1 MRRYVALN
9 LVMIPDFNSDF
20 DVPQISCSAERLDAQ
35 GSPGRFLSSVW
46 IGIGFVLSLF
56 ATSVRSQES
65 PSASELEFFEKR
77 IRPVLVERC
86 YECHSVE
93 SGKAK
98 GGLRMD
104 SREAMR
110 RGGET
115 RPAVVPGDLDRSL
128 ILEAIRYGNQDLKM
142 PPKGRLSENVV
153 ADFET
158 WIKMGAPDPR
168 EEKASTAAAGK
179 SSVEKVATNHWAF
192 EPPKSV
198 TPPIVKKAKWVK
210 SPIDSFVL
218 AKLETAKLRP
228 AKPSDKLTLL
238 RRVTFDL
245 IGLPPSPEE
254 MDAFVDDKS
263 PDAFARV
270 VERLLASPHYGERW
284 GRHWLDVAR
293 YADSNGQDEN
303 KAMSHAW
310 RYRDYVINAFNQ
322 DKPFDQFIR
331 EQLAGDL
338 LPAAASE
345 RETFEQWTATGFLVL
360 GPKMLA
366 EQDKPKLV
374 MDVVDE
380 QIDVVSRAFLGLTV
394 SCSRCHDH
402 KFDPIPARDYYA
414 LAGIFKSTKT
424 MGDLAFVSKWNERAI
439 ATFAEKAR
447 FDSYVRRTNEVESA
461 IAETK
466 RQAEAAVRD
475 LWRSRAAVYLQAA
488 IDCAISSSTNCVAS
502 NAVQFGLHAGTLE
515 RWVNQVGSA
524 RTNQSSPFAKFV
536 DGSRGTN
543 VFSRVVHQLN
553 EKQSSLSPT
562 AIRFGLGRIGPG
574 LRCDDANFV
583 EVPHAPELEP
593 ANLTIEAWVR
603 LEESPKDGETRRWI
617 VNKNG
622 NEWEEGHYALMLDG
636 RRAGAYL
643 NIGGG
648 RDNVFAVWSEAKPLP
663 LREWQH
669 IAFTYD
675 GSDLRLYVNGEA
687 AGQTKVGRARVPG
700 KTSVQI
706 GRRQDGYNFFSG
718 GIDEVQIYSRTLT
731 ADEIRERFA
740 MPESSATNGLIRH
753 WSFTPKTEA
762 ERETFAQESLREL
775 LFGTDGLLIPPKD
788 SRPFYAANDLKR
800 LEALE
805 AERVALKANAPPA
818 PPVALAVEETVPV
831 DLPVHIRG
839 SHLNL
844 AKDSVP
850 RGFVQVLNRAVP
862 PSIPAKQSGRL
873 QLAEWLTHPEHPLT
887 ARVIV
892 NRIWQAHFGEGL
904 VRTPDNFGLRGEAP
918 THPELLDWLARE
930 FVRSGWSLKQL
941 HRLILNSSTYQ
952 MSTAFSEKSADMDP
966 ENRLLW
972 RMNRRRLE
980 AEWLRDGLLA
990 VSGQLD
996 RTMGGSLVSWQN
1008 AEYTPGDSVSA
1019 TARRRAVYLPVVRD
1033 RVYDLFTIFD
1043 FANPSVGVSKRTPTV
1058 VSHQALF
1065 FLNSPLVKE
1074 QSKHLARS
1082 LAGADETT
1090 KVHELYR
1097 RVLNRS
1103 PEKVEVKRALAYLA
1117 AAREKLP
1124 ENAAE
1129 RDLEAWSSLGQALLA
1144 SNEFLYLD

>member
-1 MRRYVALN
+1 VALN

-35 GSPGRFLSSVW
+35 GFPGSFLSSVW
-46 IGIGFVLSLF
+46 FGIGFVLSLF
-56 ATSVRSQES
+56 ATSVQSQES
-65 PSASELEFFEKR
+65 PSALELEFFEKR

-86 YECHSVE
+86 YECHRVE

-98 GGLRMD
+98 GGLRVD

-153 ADFET
+153 ADFEA

-192 EPPKSV
+192 EPIKSV
-198 TPPIVKKAKWVK
+198 APPSVRTMKWVQ

-218 AKLETAKLRP
+218 AKLEAAKLRP

-245 IGLPPSPEE
+245 IGLPPSTEE
-254 MDAFVDDKS
+254 MDAFKSDKS
-263 PDAFARV
+263 PEAFAKV

-424 MGDLAFVSKWNERAI
+424 MGDLAFVSKWNERAT
-439 ATFAEKAR
+439 ATSAEKAR
-447 FDSYVRRTNEVESA
+447 FDGYVKRTNEVESA

-466 RQAEAAVRD
+466 RQAEAAVREM
-475 LWRSRAAVYLQAA
+475 WRSRAPAYLQAA
-488 IDCAISSSTNCVAS
+488 AECAASSATNCVA
-502 NAVQFGLHAGTLE
+502 NAAARHGLHGGSLE
-515 RWVNQVGSA
+515 RWVNHVRQAETNHALPLARFVGGNPATKTFS
-524 RTNQSSPFAKFV
+524 
-536 DGSRGTN
+536 N
-543 VFSRVVHQLN
+543 VVQQLN
-553 EKQSSLSPT
+553 EKQSSLSPS
-562 AIRFGLGRIGPG
+562 AVRFGLGRIGSG
-574 LRCDDANFV
+574 LRCDGGNFV
-583 EVPHAPELEP
+583 EEPHTPELEP
-593 ANLTIEAWVR
+593 ANLTVEAWVR
-603 LEESPKDGETRRWI
+603 LEENPKNGETRRWI
-617 VNKNG
+617 VNKNA

-636 RRAGAYL
+636 RRAGAYV

-648 RDNVFAVWSEAKPLP
+648 RDNVFAVWSESKSLR

-675 GSDLRLYVNGEA
+675 GADLRLFVNGEA
-687 AGQTKVGRARVPG
+687 AGQTKVGRARAPG
-700 KTSVQI
+700 KTSLQI
-706 GRRQDGYNFFSG
+706 GRRQDGYNFFTG
-718 GIDEVQIYSRTLT
+718 GIDEVRLYGRALT
-731 ADEIRERFA
+731 GDDVRQRFA
-740 MPESSATNGLIRH
+740 KSDDSVTNGLIRH
-753 WSFTPKTEA
+753 WSFTPETDA
-762 ERETFAQESLREL
+762 ERENYAEESLREL
-775 LFGTDGLLIPPKD
+775 LFGADGLLIPPKE
-788 SRPFYAANDLKR
+788 SRPYYAASDLKK

-805 AERVALKANAPPA
+805 AERVALKANAPPET
-818 PPVALAVEETVPV
+818 PVALAVEEAAPV

-844 AKDSVP
+844 AKDCVP
-850 RGFVQVLNRAVP
+850 RGFVQALNRAVP

-873 QLAEWLTHPEHPLT
+873 QLAEWLTHPDHPLT

-930 FVRSGWSLKQL
+930 FVRSGWSVKQL

-952 MSTAFSEKSADMDP
+952 MSAAYSEKAAGMDP

-1074 QSKHLARS
+1074 QSKHLARL
-1082 LAGADETT
+1082 LAGADETANIN
-1090 KVHELYR
+1090 ELYR

-1124 ENAAE
+1124 EDAEE

>member
-1 MRRYVALN
+1 MCAAPVCWPAL
-9 LVMIPDFNSDF
+9 LVLLLASLV
-20 DVPQISCSAERLDAQ
+20 VPMVGTAAEISPAA
-35 GSPGRFLSSVW
+35 SSVEA
-46 IGIGFVLSLF
+46 V
-56 ATSVRSQES
+56 
-65 PSASELEFFEKR
+65 EFFEKR
-77 IRPVLVERC
+77 IRPVLVARC

-98 GGLRMD
+98 GGLRVD

-115 RPAVVPGDLDRSL
+115 RPAVVPGDLDKSL
-128 ILEAIRYGNQDLKM
+128 ILEAIRYGNHDLKM
-142 PPKGRLSENVV
+142 PPKGRLSESVV
-153 ADFET
+153 ADFEA
-158 WIKMGAPDPR
+158 WIKTGAPDLR
-168 EEKASTAAAGK
+168 AENVLVAAEGK
-179 SSVEKVATNHWAF
+179 GAANNVATNHWAF

-198 TPPIVKKAKWVK
+198 TTPSVKKGRWVQ

-218 AKLETAKLRP
+218 AKLEAAKLSP
-228 AKPSDKLTLL
+228 AKPTDKLTLL

-245 IGLPPSPEE
+245 IGLPPSMEE
-254 MDAFVDDKS
+254 MDAFMADKS
-263 PDAFARV
+263 PDAFSKV

-322 DKPFDQFIR
+322 DKPFDQFVR

-338 LPAAASE
+338 LPAAASQ

-380 QIDVVSRAFLGLTV
+380 QIDVVSRALLGLTV

-424 MGDLAFVSKWNERAI
+424 MGDLAFVSKWNERPI
-439 ATFAEKAR
+439 STTDEKAR
-447 FDSYVRRTNEVESA
+447 FDGYVKRTNEVESA
-461 IAETK
+461 IAAAK
-466 RQAEAAVRD
+466 QQAEAAVREV
-475 LWRSRAAVYLQAA
+475 WRSRAPAYLQAA
-488 IDCAISSSTNCVAS
+488 ISCATGSTTNCVTT
-502 NAVQFGLHAGTLE
+502 NAAQSGLHAGTLE
-515 RWVNQVGSA
+515 RWVNHVGSA
-524 RTNQSSPFAKFV
+524 KTNQSSPFAKFV
-536 DGSRGTN
+536 DGSAGTN
-543 VFSRVVHQLN
+543 AFARIVQQLN
-553 EKQSSLSPT
+553 ERQSSLSPT
-562 AIRFGLGRIGPG
+562 TVRFGLGRIGPG
-574 LRCDDANFV
+574 LRCDGANFV
-583 EVPHAPELEP
+583 EVPHAPEWEP

-603 LEESPKDGETRRWI
+603 LEENPKDGETRRWI
-617 VNKNG
+617 VNKNA

-648 RDNVFAVWSEAKPLP
+648 RDNVFAVWSEAKPLA
-663 LREWQH
+663 LREWH
-669 IAFTYD
+669 HLAFTYD
-675 GSDLRLYVNGEA
+675 GADLRLYVNGEA
-687 AGQTKVGRARVPG
+687 AGQAKVGRARVPG
-700 KTSVQI
+700 KTSLQI
-706 GRRQDGYNFFSG
+706 GRRQDGYNFFTG
-718 GIDEVQIYSRTLT
+718 GIDEVRIYGRTLT
-731 ADEIRERFA
+731 VEEVRKRFA
-740 MPESSATNGLIRH
+740 KPENGVTNGLIRH
-753 WSFTPKTEA
+753 WSFTPQTEA
-762 ERETFAQESLREL
+762 ERDTFAQESLREL
-775 LFGTDGLLIPPKD
+775 LFGADGLLVPPKD
-788 SRPFYAANDLKR
+788 SRPFYAANDLKKI
-800 LEALE
+800 EALE
-805 AERVALKANAPPA
+805 GERVVLKTNAPPA
-818 PPVALAVEETVPV
+818 PPVALAVEEATSV

-844 AKDSVP
+844 AKDAVP
-850 RGFVQVLNRAVP
+850 RGFVQVLNRGVP
-862 PSIPAKQSGRL
+862 PAIPARQSGRL

-952 MSTAFSEKSADMDP
+952 MSTAYSGKAAGIDP

-996 RTMGGSLVSWQN
+996 RTRGGSLVNWQN

-1074 QSKHLARS
+1074 QSKHLAQF
-1082 LAGADETT
+1082 LEGADETA
-1090 KVHELYR
+1090 KVHDLYR
-1097 RVLNRS
+1097 RVLSR
-1103 PEKVEVKRALAYLA
+1103 PPGKDEVKRALAYLK
-1117 AAREKLP
+1117 AAREKVP
-1124 ENAAE
+1124 DNAE